1 MQNVKKS
8 PQEILK
14 SFIQKMNHSI
24 VVKTGE
30 ELKLF
35 PVHLNASIT
44 DALEKVSFLMFL
56 KKSHFSPS
64 QKNVAI

>member
-1 MQNVKKS
+1 MQNMKES
-8 PQEILK
+8 PQETLK

-35 PVHLNASIT
+35 HLNVSIT
-44 DALEKVSFLMFL
+44 DTLEKVSFLMFL